1 MFGAVAIDLD
11 AGLNSRLV
19 YHLSGS
25 DADKF
30 QINEET
36 GVVKLVEK
44 LVNKSEGYE
53 IKIHATDSGQSPL
66 SCTTLVNV
74 YTEKFQLFPQ
84 FHPGLRNFK
93 FSESSSNLLVTRL
106 SAVSP
111 KVNEAGKI
119 SYHIA
124 GGNSGNAFSV
134 NSETGEVKLIGGL
147 DRETISTYELLL
159 EARDSDTPSLTTAVK
174 LEIFVTDEND
184 NNPVFQKLS
193 YNATVKEELEP
204 PLFVI
209 EVQAT
214 DADFGVNG
222 KVEYHFDTEGEE
234 SDNPF
239 SLDVKTGKIYTTE
252 VLDRETEDEY
262 QIVIKAI
269 DHGAPQRTSSATVY
283 IKVLD
288 KNDNPPRFTRL
299 FSANVTENAPIGT
312 FLIQVTSSDKDI
324 NMNANASYSF
334 TENEGGKFNIDPVS
348 GNVTVAGWIDRE
360 VKDEY
365 LLKVAAV
372 DGSWQAETP
381 LTVLILDE
389 NDNVPEFSL
398 PEYTFNIPELI
409 QGVSFIGQVSA
420 TDRDKKG
427 PDSFVSYSLKRP
439 SDIFRIDPNTGNIMS
454 KQVLYYKRT
463 LKLSSPENRHV
474 IEVVAKDHG
483 RAPLTSEV
491 TVIINIIDSNNNAPV
506 FSKELYFSPIPES
519 AAVGLSVF
527 QVIAEDKL
535 DVGINAEI
543 EYLTTGGNGSE
554 YFSIHK
560 RTGIINFIVSINLYY
575 ISILIIS

>member
-1 MFGAVAIDLD
+1 M
-11 AGLNSRLV
+11 NSRLV
-19 YHLSGS
+19 YHLSGT

-30 QINEET
+30 QINQET
-36 GVVKLVEK
+36 GVVKLVQK

-53 IKIHATDSGQSPL
+53 LKIHATDSGQSPL
-66 SCTTLVNV
+66 SCTTVVNV
-74 YTEKFQLFPQ
+74 FTEKFQLFPQ

-93 FSESSSNLLVTRL
+93 FAESSENLLVTRL

-124 GGNSGNAFSV
+124 GGNSGNAFTV
-134 NSETGEVKLIGGL
+134 NSEIGEVRLVGGL

-174 LEIFVTDEND
+174 LEIVVTDIND
-184 NNPVFQKLS
+184 NSPVFDKLT

-222 KVEYHFDTEGEE
+222 NVEYHFDTAE

-239 SLDVKTGKIYTTE
+239 SLDLKTGKIYTTE
-252 VLDRETEDEY
+252 VLDRETKDEY

-269 DHGAPQRTSSATVY
+269 DHGTPQRTSSATVY
-283 IKVLD
+283 IRVLD

-312 FLIQVTSSDKDI
+312 FIIQVTSSDKDI

-334 TENEGGKFNIDPVS
+334 TENVGGKFNIDPVS

-381 LTVLILDE
+381 LTVLIQDL

-398 PEYTFNIPELI
+398 PEYTFNIPELM
-409 QGVSFIGQVSA
+409 QGVSFIGQVTA

-439 SDIFRIDPNTGNIMS
+439 SDLFRIDPNTGNILS
-454 KQVLYYKRT
+454 KQVLYYKKT
-463 LKLSSPENRHV
+463 LKGSSPENRHV
-474 IEVVAKDHG
+474 LEIVATDHG
-483 RAPLTSEV
+483 NPPLSSEV
-491 TVIINIIDSNNNAPV
+491 TVIINVIDSNNNAPV
-506 FSKELYFSPIPES
+506 FSQEFYFSPIPES

-527 QVIAEDKL
+527 QVIAEDKF
-535 DVGINAEI
+535 DVGINAEV
-543 EYLTTGGNGSE
+543 EYLTTSGNGSE

-560 RTGIINFIVSINLYY
+560 KTGIMNFYCININVLFE
-575 ISILIIS
+575 I